1 MTAARPSPARV
12 PTSTKPRLS
21 TGLSYHL
28 LEWRAHPAGD
38 HEAGQT
44 PSPDRAPPPVVL
56 FLHGF
61 LDSCWT
67 WQVLLDTG
75 LLDSFRI
82 LAPDLRGHGDSDR
95 IGAGGYY
102 HFLDYLPDL
111 HDLIRQIL
119 SASGQTQLTLVGH
132 SMGGTIASYYAGA
145 FPEHVRRLVTLDS
158 LSLPPSG
165 SSLDSVPERVR
176 TWVAAW
182 DRVHKKPQRPMPDVS
197 DAARRLQLYDRR
209 LSDDLAGWLAERG
222 TYEVAAGQRLFKHDP
237 LHPTPGPYPFMLE
250 VAASFWR
257 RVTCPTLHVVA
268 SDSELGGSE
277 PQLQEY
283 LRYFADA
290 KLARVADAGHMLH
303 RHQPVAVAE
312 LLRDFLG

>member
-1 MTAARPSPARV
+1 MTAASPSPARV
-12 PTSTKPRLS
+12 PTSTKLRLS

-28 LEWRAHPAGD
+28 LEWRAHAVSD
-38 HEAGQT
+38 SEAGGT
-44 PSPDRAPPPVVL
+44 PTPDRAPPTVL

-75 LLDSFRI
+75 LLDSLRI

-102 HFLDYLPDL
+102 HFLDYLPDI

-119 SASGQTQLTLVGH
+119 LASGQTQISLVGH
-132 SMGGTIASYYAGA
+132 SMGGTVASYYTGA

-158 LSLPPSG
+158 LSLPPAG
-165 SSLDSVPERVR
+165 NSLDSIPERVR
-176 TWVAAW
+176 AWVTAW
-182 DRVHKKPQRPMPDVS
+182 DRVQKKQQRPMPDIS

-237 LHPTPGPYPFMLE
+237 LHPTPGPYPFMRE

-257 RVTCPTLHVVA
+257 RVTCPALHVVA
-268 SDSELGGSE
+268 SDSEFSGSE
-277 PQLQEY
+277 SQQQEY

-290 KLARVADAGHMLH
+290 KLARVADSGHMLH

-312 LLRDFLG
+312 LIRDFLG